1 MDVTQKIVS
10 ILEKAKQSIQ
20 ENMEAKGINASG
32 RTSESIIVE
41 KYDGGVR
48 LVSRGTNIAP
58 FETTE
63 IGRGA
68 GKVPQGFASI
78 IKQWILIK
86 PLSVKQVPYVR
97 KMSENWKP
105 KYSVEERSL
114 NMAAGAIAFS
124 IKNTGTERHKQ
135 NRNDIYS
142 DVVKE
147 TVPEIKKEIST
158 VIKEQIKTR

>member
-20 ENMEAKGINASG
+20 ENMASKCINASG

-48 LVSRGTNIAP
+48 LVSRGKNIAP

-63 IGRGA
+63 IGREA
-68 GKVPQGFASI
+68 GKVPQGFTSI

-124 IKNTGTERHKQ
+124 IKNTGTGRHKQ

>member
-20 ENMEAKGINASG
+20 ENMAAKGINASG
-32 RTSESIIVE
+32 HTSESIIVE

-68 GKVPQGFASI
+68 GKVPRGFTSI

-86 PLSVKQVPYVR
+86 PLSIKQVPYIR

-124 IKNTGTERHKQ
+124 IKNTGTGRHKQ

-147 TVPEIKKEIST
+147 TIPEIKKELLT